1 MKKVKITLLLIL
13 LALAYSASAQI
24 TSPVLWLRA
33 DNVSTDN
40 VWHDISGNGY
50 DATFVTDSAKTADS
64 LLNFNP
70 AYYFR
75 GTTLSIPPVAVAEQA
90 NTVIVVYQVDTVGQG
105 EMPVWSFQVDS
116 THALALTTNRIANSG
131 STILYADSASP
142 FRIVNSLT
150 QLWRR
155 HGMSDTLLC
164 SGIVGSNDTAFLA
177 GRVAELLLLPGTEDF
192 SDTSLYQWCSYLAVK
207 YGVTLHA
214 SPYVSSAG
222 TVVWSG
228 DSLPSFSDNVIGIG
242 RDDFFGLHQK
252 QSEMRDGMLAIGLG
266 TIAETNALNGDTL
279 ADGSFLMVGCG
290 ADGFGTSTE
299 LYLDNDLT
307 VSRYGDGLVRTI
319 GSDIQQKSTTL
330 RVDASAWSDSLG
342 KYVLLVDRSGSGEY
356 LLENLEVFSPTDI
369 DTTSK
374 SLVFSGVR
382 WDEDGNGSDRFCFA
396 QLTLADLSSVIE
408 QRGAV
413 LENGGNNGGTDG
425 DGTVGQYTLYP
436 NPNGGHFVL
445 EATYPTETPVTVR
458 IYSADGK
465 VVDTITRG
473 RGYSHR
479 IEGNISGN
487 GQYLLEIISDE
498 ERNMVKMVVQ

>member
-1 MKKVKITLLLIL
+1 MKRKIIIHIVCVLFSVAAT
-13 LALAYSASAQI
+13 AQVTNPI
-24 TSPVLWLRA
+24 VWLRA
-33 DNVSTDN
+33 DNVTTDN
-40 VWHDISGNGY
+40 VWSDISGNGY
-50 DATFVTDSAKTADS
+50 DATFVTDSLKTADS

-70 AYYFR
+70 AYYFSN
-75 GTTLSIPPVAVAEQA
+75 TALSIPPVAVTEQA
-90 NTVIVVYQVDTVGQG
+90 NTVVVVYQADTVEQG

-164 SGIVGSNDTAFLA
+164 SGIVGANDSAFLT

-192 SDTSLYQWCSYLAVK
+192 SDTSLYEWCSYLAVK
-207 YGVTLHA
+207 YGVTLHG
-214 SPYVSSAG
+214 SPYMSSAG
-222 TVVWSG
+222 NVVWSD
-228 DSLPSFSDNVIGIG
+228 DSLPRFSDNVIGIG

-252 QSEMRDGMLAIGLG
+252 QSGMRDGMLTIGLG

-290 ADGFGTSTE
+290 ADGFASSTE

-307 VSRYGDGLVRTI
+307 VSRYGDGLVRSI

-330 RVDASAWSDSLG
+330 RVDASTWSDSLDG
-342 KYVLLVDRSGSGEY
+342 YVLLIDRSGSGEY
-356 LLENLEVFSPTDI
+356 LLENLEIFSPTEI
-369 DTTSK
+369 DTARKT
-374 SLVFSGVR
+374 LVFSDVQ
-382 WDEDGNGSDRFCFA
+382 WDTDNNGCDRFCFA
-396 QLTLADLSSVIE
+396 QMTLMDLSSVIE

-413 LENGGNNGGTDG
+413 SEIGGDSGGTI
-425 DGTVGQYTLYP
+425 GQYTLYP

-465 VVDTITRG
+465 VVGTITRG
-473 RGYSHR
+473 RDYSHR
-479 IEGNISGN
+479 IEGNISGK